1 MTNKVDRSEPRVEY
15 ARRQTDRRHQAEGFL
30 AREHRLGNL
39 RAVVFLA
46 TLVVLW
52 LVVVLHLFHP
62 VWLLVFPVIFFVLGI
77 LHDRTRRRRES
88 AERRAAFYTRA
99 LTRLDGTWQGE
110 GPTGSLFDDPQHP
123 YSGDLDL
130 FGNASLFQY
139 LCSARTRQGQTTLA
153 AWLLTTAD
161 QDHVLARQEAVKELA
176 PMLDFREDLAVLGSG
191 VGHRLEGPTLA
202 DWSAARE
209 PSLTPASRLAALGV
223 GAVSAAAVIGWLF
236 GLPVWVLMMVLTA
249 QMLFGQYYRKTV
261 LRVVA
266 EAEHAAH
273 ALTTVVALL
282 ARLEQESFTDPYLVS
297 LANALGKDGLT
308 PSQTIARLERVANW
322 LDSRRNPFAR
332 ALFGLV
338 LGTTQL
344 AMATEAWRR
353 RYGSAI
359 PSWLTAVGDFEA
371 LSSLAARAHDHPE
384 DVFPVVQQGSP
395 GLVAGGLGHP
405 LLPGSACVRNDIE
418 LSADIP
424 LWMVSGSNM
433 SGKSTLLRAVGVNT
447 VLALAGAT
455 VTATAMSLTR
465 LQVVASI
472 RIRDSLQDGRSRFY
486 AEILRLRQMMGLAEE
501 EPVLFLIDELL
512 HGTNSHDRRIGAE
525 AIIRGLVDRHAI
537 GLVTTHDLALTEEH
551 DQVHHAMRN
560 VHLRDH
566 LEGGEMVF
574 DYRLH
579 PGVVHHSNAV
589 ALMKKVGLE
598 VDETAM
604 DGREPGPS

>member
-1 MTNKVDRSEPRVEY
+1 MTDKVDRSGPRVEY
-15 ARRQTDRRHQAEGFL
+15 ARRQTDRIRQAEGYR
-30 AREHRLGNL
+30 AHEHRLGNL

-62 VWLLVFPVIFFVLGI
+62 GWLLVFPAIFFVLGTI
-77 LHDRTRRRRES
+77 HDRTASRRQS
-88 AERRAAFYTRA
+88 AERRAAFYQRA
-99 LTRLDGTWQGE
+99 LARLDGTWQGD

-130 FGNASLFQY
+130 FGDASLFQY
-139 LCSARTRQGQTTLA
+139 LCSARTREGQTTIA
-153 AWLLTTAD
+153 TWLLTAAD
-161 QDHVLARQEAVKELA
+161 QDHILARQGAVRELA

-202 DWSAARE
+202 DWAAARE
-209 PSLTPASRLAALGV
+209 PALTPASRIAAFGM
-223 GAVSAAAVIGWLF
+223 GAISAAAVIGWLF
-236 GLPVWVLMMVLTA
+236 GLHIGALMAVLTV
-249 QMLFGQYYRKTV
+249 QMLFGQYYHRAV

-273 ALTTVVALL
+273 SLTTLVALL
-282 ARLEQESFTDPYLVS
+282 ARLERESFTDPYVRR
-297 LANALGKDGLT
+297 LADALGKDGLT
-308 PSQTIARLERVANW
+308 PSQTIARLERLADW
-322 LDSRRNPFAR
+322 LNSRRNPFAR

-353 RYGSAI
+353 RYGSAV
-359 PSWLTAVGDFEA
+359 PTWLTAVGDFEA
-371 LSSLAARAHDHPE
+371 LSSLAGRAYDHPD
-384 DVFPVVQQGSP
+384 DVFPEVQHGTP
-395 GLVAGGLGHP
+395 GLAAAGLGHP
-405 LLPGSACVRNDIE
+405 LLPLSVGVRNDVE

-424 LWMVSGSNM
+424 LWMVSGSYM

-447 VLALAGAT
+447 VLALAGGT
-455 VTATAMSLTR
+455 VTATAMSLTQ
-465 LQVVASI
+465 LQIVASI
-472 RIRDSLQDGRSRFY
+472 RISDSLQDGRSRFY

-512 HGTNSHDRRIGAE
+512 HGTNSHDRRIGAD
-525 AIIRGLVDRHAI
+525 AIIRGLVDRDAI
-537 GLVTTHDLALTEEH
+537 GLVTTHDLALTE
-551 DQVHHAMRN
+551 VHGPVRHTMRN

-566 LEGGEMVF
+566 IEEGEMVF

-579 PGVVHHSNAV
+579 PGVVHHSNAL
-589 ALMKKVGLE
+589 ALMKKIGLD
-598 VDETAM
+598 VDQTAP
-604 DGREPGPS
+604 DRSEPRLT